1 MVCFNLLYALC
12 FSTEATTK
20 NTGNS
25 EVISKSK
32 KTVSSQT
39 THPIM
44 DTPGQPC
51 QRCTRLLLLS
61 WEVDIWYYGFCPKKH
76 PQIPQIQ
83 HSMCKVVNQME
94 KTYIFIPI
102 YLSKAGKSFMI
113 DSWSFVKRFTSAS
126 VEVPPKKALR
136 WRWCLWNARIAR
148 NNYGSVPISSGG
160 ELLPYLCLKG
170 GRHCFDAMY

>member
-1 MVCFNLLYALC
+1 MPCVSPLKRPQKTQEIPKSSQSRRKLFHPKPLIPSWTHLVNPASAVQGFCFCPEKL
-12 FSTEATTK
+12 FFDTMDFVQK
-20 NTGNS
+20 NTA
-25 EVISKSK
+25 
-32 KTVSSQT
+32 
-39 THPIM
+39 
-44 DTPGQPC
+44 
-51 QRCTRLLLLS
+51 
-61 WEVDIWYYGFCPKKH
+61 
-76 PQIPQIQ
+76 QIPQIQ